1 MPVTA
6 RSRLIS
12 ASPERVWDLVSDP
25 HSFPRWWPDTERVE
39 DASAVAWTKVMK
51 TPKGRTVRADFTRE
65 QAAEPR
71 TLRWRQE
78 IDETPFEGLL
88 HEAVTEVALAP
99 EGEGTLVRIELRQ
112 KLRGKARFGA
122 FLFRRAT
129 GRKLDSALDRLAEV
143 V

>member
-1 MPVTA
+1 MPVVA
-6 RSRLIS
+6 RTRVV
-12 ASPERVWDLVSDP
+12 PVPPDRVWDLVSDP
-25 HSFPRWWPDTERVE
+25 HSLPRWWPDTERVE
-39 DASAVAWTKVMK
+39 DATPLAWTKVMK
-51 TPKGRTVRADFTRE
+51 TPRGRTVRADFTRE

-78 IDETPFEGLL
+78 IDETPFEGIL
-88 HEAVTEVALAP
+88 HEAVTEVALER
-99 EGEGTLVRIELRQ
+99 EGEGTRVRIEQRQ

-129 GRKLDSALDRLAEV
+129 ARKLDSALDRLEEV